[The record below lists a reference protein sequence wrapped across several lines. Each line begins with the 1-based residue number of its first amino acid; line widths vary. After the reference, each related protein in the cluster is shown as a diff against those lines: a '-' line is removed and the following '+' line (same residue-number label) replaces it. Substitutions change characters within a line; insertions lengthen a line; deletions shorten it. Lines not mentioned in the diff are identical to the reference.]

1 MWGNDAGVAVTDEQQ
16 QQEVEVFPTVVE
28 WSSDGALMVE
38 LDWQGEGLR
47 VQLEPEVTR
56 SWTSEVLADR
66 IMRLHR
72 LALMRA
78 RAEQRMRVIEEHG
91 AALPTTPGW
100 PSLTDVDEYRR
111 SIDF

>member
-1 MWGNDAGVAVTDEQQ
+1 MWANDAGVAVTDEQQ
-16 QQEVEVFPTVVE
+16 QEVIPTVVE
-28 WSSDGALMVE
+28 WSADGALMVE
-38 LDWQGEGLR
+38 LDWQGQGLR

-56 SWTSEVLADR
+56 SWTADLLADR

-78 RAEQRMRVIEEHG
+78 RAEQRMRIIDETG

>member
-56 SWTSEVLADR
+56 SWTSL
-66 IMRLHR
+66 
-72 LALMRA
+72 
-78 RAEQRMRVIEEHG
+78 RVEESEEIS
-91 AALPTTPGW
+91 AA
-100 PSLTDVDEYRR
+100 VDMPR
-111 SIDF
+111 